1 MNGIL
6 YGVGVGPG
14 APDLLTLRA
23 VKVLGEV
30 DVILAAASPRND
42 FSAALDTARPHL
54 REDVRVL
61 RLEFPMTRDRAV
73 LHEAWRVA
81 AHPATQAGLRTET
94 LLMFAARQQHIE
106 DVILPALADGIN
118 VVSDRFTDATFAYQ
132 GGGRGVPFADIETL
146 ENWVQGG
153 LRPDLTLLLDV
164 PLEVSMSRIAQAREK
179 DRFEQEQADFFTRVR
194 AAYLKRAAAA
204 PERYAV
210 IDSNRD
216 LGEVKHSIE
225 AVLGRHFQV
234 V

>member
-1 MNGIL
+1 MHAQFITLDGIDGAGKSTNL
-6 YGVGVGPG
+6 EVIKHWFAQRSLPVIFTREPGGTPVGE
-14 APDLLTLRA
+14 A
-23 VKVLGEV
+23 
-30 DVILAAASPRND
+30 
-42 FSAALDTARPHL
+42 L
-54 REDVRVL
+54 REIL
-61 RLEFPMTRDRAV
+61 LN
-73 LHEAWRVA
+73 
-81 AHPATQAGLRTET
+81 PATQAGLRTET

-106 DVILPALADGIN
+106 SVILPALAQGIH

-194 AAYLKRAAAA
+194 AAYLSRAAAA

-216 LGEVKHSIE
+216 LSAVKHDIE
-225 AVLGRHFQV
+225 AALNRHFQAV
-234 V
+234 